1 VRWLRTLGACIL
13 GCVAAG
19 AVHAQLA
26 LSVTA
31 ESDHRFRGISLS
43 DGHPDLRLSVAYDH
57 DSGVYAG
64 AMTSPV
70 RFGPGGNAI
79 ELLGYVGYVRR
90 WWPELSAEAGLTT
103 SAFIGDTRYDYSELY
118 VGLAG
123 ERWSARAYYSPSYF
137 GYSQRTVYVEFDA
150 NAPLATR
157 WRVYAHAGALSALGP
172 IPGDEGRDRTRY
184 DTRIGA
190 GYAATPS
197 IDVQLAWVSAT
208 RAGPYMVEYGAR
220 RDALVLSV
228 TASF

>member
-1 VRWLRTLGACIL
+1 MPRLRTLGTCIL
-13 GCVAAG
+13 GCIAAG
-19 AVHAQLA
+19 AAHAQFA
-26 LSVTA
+26 LGVTA

-43 DGHPDLRLSVAYDH
+43 DGRPDLRLSVAYDH

-70 RFGPGGNAI
+70 RFGPGSNAI
-79 ELLGYVGYVRR
+79 ELLGYVGYVTR
-90 WWPELSAEAGLTT
+90 WRPELSAEVGLTT
-103 SAFIGDTRYDYSELY
+103 SAFIGDARYNYSELY

-137 GYSQRTVYVEFDA
+137 GFSQRTVYVELDA

-172 IPGDEGRDRTRY
+172 IAGDEGRSRTRY
-184 DTRIGA
+184 DTRIGV

-208 RAGPYMVEYGAR
+208 RAGPYMVEYSVR

>member
-1 VRWLRTLGACIL
+1 MRRLRTLGACIL

>member
-1 VRWLRTLGACIL
+1 VRRLRTLGACIL